1 MKRIFLLSV
10 LFTFVAFTSY
20 AQTTPATKGPVL
32 SFENGQDGTDV
43 DYGNVDYGSDRIR
56 KVKFTNT
63 GNEPLIS
70 NNASGSCGCTVPT
83 WPQQPILPG
92 ESATIDINY
101 DTNRPG
107 PINKTVTIRTAH
119 GKEHYIRVLGTIKP
133 QAAKEIAV
141 PVGNSIIKTDSGNN

>member
-1 MKRIFLLSV
+1 MKRFFFLSV
-10 LFTFVAFTSY
+10 LFTFVALTSSF
-20 AQTTPATKGPVL
+20 AQNNDVAKTKGPQL
-32 SFENGQDGTDV
+32 TFTNGQDGTDV
-43 DYGNVDYGSDRIR
+43 DYGTIENGSDRVR

-63 GNEPLIS
+63 GNEPLVI

-101 DTNRPG
+101 DTSREG

-119 GKEHYIRVLGTIKP
+119 GKEHYIRVLGTVKP
-133 QAAKEIAV
+133 KAMAV
-141 PVGNSIIKTDSGNN
+141 PVGNSIIKTEGGN

>member
-63 GNEPLIS
+63 GNEPLII

-83 WPQQPILPG
+83 WPQQPIL
-92 ESATIDINY
+92 
-101 DTNRPG
+101 
-107 PINKTVTIRTAH
+107 
-119 GKEHYIRVLGTIKP
+119 
-133 QAAKEIAV
+133 
-141 PVGNSIIKTDSGNN
+141 